1 MPTPLYTTDVQ
12 KIVDR
17 TPKTALLDTDVFVVA
32 DEDGTLSPITKPN
45 AKTTL
50 GISDAESAIT
60 EMKGTGWNGETVKG
74 NANAI
79 NNLVY
84 TDEIEWRLDIELPYL
99 VKYQILYEKT
109 LIGSYNTKLT
119 RFDNELV
126 ALWERADIVLT
137 GAPKVYGTS
146 LYCPTASGLI
156 VVSVIDGTDIAS
168 YTTYDNCTAV
178 AVDNA
183 DLFYTSHLTTN
194 HSKSLVRWVSGIAR
208 DTVENGHYH
217 DVIRIIENGP
227 YGVYGVA
234 TGSAG
239 YIYAYSD
246 NLTLQATSIS
256 LYQLRKVFATEVG
269 TFFACSYHLGGRTV
283 IFDKYLNTING
294 KLRYISPP
302 YSDYVL
308 ELSFSPNGIAYC
320 PIAGIGSLAGCGGI
334 NANGQLVEIVP
345 EFLSY
350 NYRNSGLYD
359 GEKYFYALV
368 TGNAGTEDGRT
379 GRYTKMRKLYQRS
392 EI

>member
-1 MPTPLYTTDVQ
+1 MGLIELSLWDKLKRMIKANNDT
-12 KIVDR
+12 VDE
-17 TPKTALLDTDVFVVA
+17 V
-32 DEDGTLSPITKPN
+32 
-45 AKTTL
+45 
-50 GISDAESAIT
+50 
-60 EMKGTGWNGETVKG
+60 KGTGWNGETVKG
-74 NANAI
+74 NADAI

-99 VKYQILYEKT
+99 VKYQIMYEKT

-126 ALWERADIVLT
+126 AMWERADIVLT

-178 AVDNA
+178 AILGA
-183 DLFYTSHLTTN
+183 DVFYTSHLTTN
-194 HSKSLVRWVSGIAR
+194 HQKSLVRWNSGVVAE
-208 DTVENGHYH
+208 TVENGDYH
-217 DVIRIIENGP
+217 DVIFIYERGGN
-227 YGVYGVA
+227 YSVYGVSV
-234 TGSAG
+234 GSSG
-239 YIYAYSD
+239 RIYAYSRV
-246 NLTLQATSIS
+246 LTLQATSIE

-269 TFFACSYHLGGRTV
+269 TFFACSYHTSGETI
-283 IFDKYLNTING
+283 IFDKYLNQINA
-294 KLRYISPP
+294 KRRYISPP

-320 PIAGIGSLAGCGGI
+320 PVYGIGTVVGCGGI

-345 EFLSY
+345 ELLSY

-368 TGNAGTEDGRT
+368 TGNAGTETGRT